1 MNIQSAFAQA
11 LLDPERDC
19 PSGLK
24 TWNGSDPAM
33 RFAVYRN
40 NVVVS
45 LIDALADSFP
55 VTQALVG
62 EEFFRAMAK
71 VHIQAQPPRARVL
84 TWVGEAFPD
93 FIESFPPAAAVPY
106 LADVARLELL
116 RIHACHAADTPA
128 LDMGVMSLAFAN
140 PEALLKLQLTL
151 HPSVQVLQSRHAVFS
166 LWAAHQ
172 GELCIST
179 VDPNVAEAALVYRRD
194 LEVEVTRLTGAE
206 SLFIHQVQ
214 RGERLASIADE
225 AAGHDHA
232 FDLAAVMATLIRN
245 QLICDISTGE
255 DDHEAEP

>member
-11 LLDPERDC
+11 LLDPERAC

-33 RFAVYRN
+33 RFAVHRN
-40 NVVVS
+40 NVAVS

-62 EEFFRAMAK
+62 EEFFRAMAR
-71 VHIQAQPPRARVL
+71 VHIQEQPPRARVL

-93 FIESFPPAAAVPY
+93 FIESFPPAATLPY
-106 LADVARLELL
+106 LADVARLEML
-116 RIHACHAADTPA
+116 RIHAYHAADTPA
-128 LDMGVMSLAFAN
+128 LDMGVMSLALAN
-140 PEALLKLQLTL
+140 PDAMLSLRLTL
-151 HPSVQVLQSRHAVFS
+151 HPSVRVLQSRHAVFS

-179 VDPNVAEAALVYRRD
+179 VDPNIAEAALVYRRD
-194 LEVEVTRLTGAE
+194 LEVEVRRLTAAE
-206 SLFIHQVQ
+206 RLFIHQVQ
-214 RGERLASIADE
+214 RGERLASIAAE

-232 FDLAAVMATLIRN
+232 FDLTTVMATLIRN
-245 QLICDISTGE
+245 QLICDIAT
-255 DDHEAEP
+255 